1 MKTQRL
7 TARYVTRARSRTTKY
22 EITCSTLRGFILRV
36 LPSGKKIYYVRFR
49 TGGKDR
55 RKRIGTTE
63 EVSFAAAR
71 QRAVECIT
79 SAKDEAAHERSKSI
93 PARVVTNNHTADTG
107 AVTSPRVKDFAQRF
121 VTEHVDIRL
130 KQGSHYKY
138 RQLLRTMI
146 LPRFGNRRLHEV
158 TRAEVIQW
166 HGAKSATPSEANNG
180 LVVLKSIY
188 SRAIEWGV
196 LPEGFTSPATR
207 VKRFPEQARERYLT
221 PDERERL
228 EAYFESVSNLKYG
241 RGGGFRWESICALR
255 LLAHTGMRRNEV
267 LNLTW
272 SMVDWHHRV
281 VYLPDSKTGRRA
293 VPLSSAAL
301 ELLRKAR
308 DRKNPSEYV
317 VPSSKGTAIL
327 GITLSKTWMTIRAR
341 VGLHDV
347 RLHDLRHSA
356 ASDAINSGVPL
367 AVVGK
372 ILGHRKASTTQRYA
386 HLSDAA
392 LAEGVEKMG
401 RAITK
406 HSNRKKAVVAKK
418 RRRKK
423 AG

>member
-1 MKTQRL
+1 M
-7 TARYVTRARSRTTKY
+7 
-22 EITCSTLRGFILRV
+22 RGFFLRV

-49 TGGKDR
+49 TGENRDTR
-55 RKRIGTTE
+55 ERIGPTT

-71 QRAVECIT
+71 QHAIERLA
-79 SAKDEAAHERSKSI
+79 SAKDHAALERRGRSKSVA
-93 PARVVTNNHTADTG
+93 ARRTTSVVEG
-107 AVTSPRVKDFAQRF
+107 EVSSPLVRDFAQRF
-121 VTEHVDIRL
+121 VIEHVDIRL
-130 KQGSHYKY
+130 KHGSHYKY

-146 LPRFGNRRLHEV
+146 LPRFGSRRLHEV
-158 TRAEVIQW
+158 KRAEVIQW

-180 LVVLKSIY
+180 LVVLKSLY

-267 LNLTW
+267 LTLTW
-272 SMVDWHHRV
+272 SMVDWNHRV
-281 VYLPDSKTGRRA
+281 IYLPDSKNGRRA

-301 ELLRKAR
+301 ELLSEAR
-308 DRKNPSEYV
+308 ARNNPSEYV

-327 GITLSKTWMTIRAR
+327 GITLSKTWMTIRSR
-341 VGLHDV
+341 VGLDDV

-392 LAEGVEKMG
+392 LAKGVEKMG

-406 HSNRKKAVVAKK
+406 HSKRK
-418 RRRKK
+418 RPTKK